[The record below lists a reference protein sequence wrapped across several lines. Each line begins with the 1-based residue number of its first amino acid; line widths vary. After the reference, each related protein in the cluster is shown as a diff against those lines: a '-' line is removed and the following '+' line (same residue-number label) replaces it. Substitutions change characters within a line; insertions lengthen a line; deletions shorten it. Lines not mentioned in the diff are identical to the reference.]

1 MPITTPP
8 IDYQLDRPRSS
19 GVICG
24 PHLSI
29 RDPTTNIERPLPS
42 GMTGAICVRGI
53 PTFEGYEVSPDNS
66 VPLDRS
72 GFSREGWFNT
82 GDVGHMDADGW
93 ACLTQRISDG
103 FTDV

>member
-8 IDYQLDRPRSS
+8 INYQLDRPRSS

-29 RDPTTNIERPLPS
+29 RDPANIDQPLPS
-42 GMTGAICVRGI
+42 EKTGAICVRGI
-53 PTFEGYEVSPDNS
+53 PTFEGYEVSPDSS

-72 GFSREGWFNT
+72 GFSSEGWFNT
-82 GDVGHMDADGW
+82 GDVGHMDADG
-93 ACLTQRISDG
+93 
-103 FTDV
+103 